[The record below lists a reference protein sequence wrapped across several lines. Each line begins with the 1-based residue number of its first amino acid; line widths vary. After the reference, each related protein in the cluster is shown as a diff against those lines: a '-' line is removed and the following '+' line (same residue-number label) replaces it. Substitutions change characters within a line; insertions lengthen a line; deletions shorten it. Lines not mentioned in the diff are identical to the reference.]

1 LRNDSET
8 LAKYEKPIFLVQTI
22 VFSTHAG
29 QSSRYFFVLFSK
41 MNTDHVYIVSKGSLM
56 CSAVILSEKT
66 IIIEYITDKEGTK
79 YKAKRVF
86 LL

>member
-1 LRNDSET
+1 M
-8 LAKYEKPIFLVQTI
+8 
-22 VFSTHAG
+22 FSTHAG

-41 MNTDHVYIVSKGSLM
+41 MNTDHVYIASQGSLM
-56 CSAVILSEKT
+56 TKCSAVILSEKT

-86 LL
+86 FYYNGSCSLAFSLPCSSF